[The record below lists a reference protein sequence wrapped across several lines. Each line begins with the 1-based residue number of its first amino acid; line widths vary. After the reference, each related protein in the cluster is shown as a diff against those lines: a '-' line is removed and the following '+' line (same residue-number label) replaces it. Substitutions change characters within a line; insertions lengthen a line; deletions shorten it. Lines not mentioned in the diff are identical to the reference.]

1 MTITVKALSGQEA
14 QMIRLQAGI
23 LLGVHPRSSYGGV
36 VQRRYGVTF
45 KVAELIVT
53 GNPLINVVALTE

>member
-1 MTITVKALSGQEA
+1 MTTTVKALSGREA
-14 QMIRLQAGI
+14 QIVRRPAGI
-23 LLGVHPRSSYGGV
+23 LLAARPRFSGCGA